1 MNGGR
6 EREKREIKK
15 RLDSGSKD
23 KHGREDYILESCSRA
38 FVILF

>member
-1 MNGGR
+1 MGG
-6 EREKREIKK
+6 EREKREREKKK